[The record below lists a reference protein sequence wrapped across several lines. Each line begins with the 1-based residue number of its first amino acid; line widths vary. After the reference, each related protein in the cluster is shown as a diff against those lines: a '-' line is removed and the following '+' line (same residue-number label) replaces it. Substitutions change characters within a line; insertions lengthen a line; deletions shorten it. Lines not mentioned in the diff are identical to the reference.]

1 MAWQVILCDEF
12 EPEFDALPSLL
23 QDELLAHLKMLE
35 AKGPLLGRL
44 LVDTLKGCTLTNLKE
59 LRFSW
64 NNQPFRYLFAFDPKR
79 SAIVLVGGSK
89 AGDKRFYEKMI
100 PVAEQRFA
108 RHLKREG
115 EKQ

>member
-1 MAWQVILCDEF
+1 MTCQVVLCDEF
-12 EPEFDALPSLL
+12 EPEFDALSAPL
-23 QDELLAHLKMLE
+23 QDELLAYLKVLE
-35 AKGPLLGRL
+35 AKGPMLGRP
-44 LVDTLKGCTLTNLKE
+44 LVDTLKGSVLPNLKE

-64 NNQPFRYLFAFDPKR
+64 ENQPFRYLFAFDPKR

>member
-1 MAWQVILCDEF
+1 
-12 EPEFDALPSLL
+12 
-23 QDELLAHLKMLE
+23 MLE
-35 AKGPLLGRL
+35 ARGPLLGRP

-64 NNQPFRYLFAFDPKR
+64 NNQPFRYLFAFDPER